1 VRVCNVA
8 IQPIMR
14 ADLTVHGYELLFR
27 GTGHSAPSTRD
38 GAVMTSHV
46 ILAALVDNGLDRLVG
61 DAAAYVNVPRSMLT
75 DRLLLVGRGA
85 YPPGKIH
92 LEIPET
98 AVLDDDLIKALVDH
112 SDAGFPLAL
121 DDYVGLPHQQ
131 ELLPY
136 VQIVKVDL
144 PGLSAA
150 QLADV
155 LEPLKAGG
163 HRLVAEKV
171 EAVEQLEI
179 CKALGFDLF
188 QGYLLSRPVVHNQGV
203 LAPSHAMCLRLLS
216 TLADAGAE
224 THDIRRLVESDPA
237 LSLRLLRAASLG
249 AASGVRRAMKSV
261 TEAIVLLGV
270 RRLTALVILT
280 LLADDGGAP
289 SEQLLIAMTRA
300 RMCELL
306 AQADHMAGQLDSQ
319 KAHTIGL
326 LSAMDMLLGMSLVDV
341 LASTDLDDDVCGA
354 LLQRTG
360 PHGVLLDAAVE
371 YETGGRADLS
381 CLGYS
386 ADQVGTAY
394 LAGLAHARST
404 FASLLQAA

>member
-1 VRVCNVA
+1 MRVCNVA
-8 IQPIMR
+8 IQPIVR

-27 GTGHSAPSTRD
+27 GTGLGSPSTRD
-38 GAVMTSHV
+38 GSVMTSNV
-46 ILAALVDNGLDRLVG
+46 ILAALIDNGLDRLVG
-61 DAAAYVNVPRSMLT
+61 DAAAYVNVPRSMLI
-75 DRLLLVGRGA
+75 DRLLLVGHGA

-92 LEIPET
+92 IEIPET
-98 AVLDDDLIKALVDH
+98 AAPDEDLIKALADH

-121 DDYVGLPHQQ
+121 DDYIGLPHQQ

-150 QLADV
+150 QLADL

-163 HRLVAEKV
+163 HRLLAEKV
-171 EAVEQLEI
+171 ETVEQLEI
-179 CKALGFDLF
+179 CQALGFDLF

-249 AASGVRRAMKSV
+249 AAGGVRRAMKSV

-280 LLADDGGAP
+280 LLADDGGTP

-306 AQADHMAGQLDSQ
+306 AEAGHLDGQ

-326 LSAMDMLLGMSLVDV
+326 LSAMDMLLGMSLADV
-341 LASTDLDDDVCGA
+341 LASTDLDDDVREA

-360 PHGVLLDAAVE
+360 PHGVLLDAVVE

-381 CLGYS
+381 CLGHS
-386 ADQVGTAY
+386 VDQIGEAY

-404 FASLLQAA
+404 FASLLATA